1 MSKNPVFGL
10 ERATMLVIVA
20 CIAGLIAAVYG
31 IYAFGTGNGNPSS
44 GPGAGDA
51 VRPAPLPAD
60 GTGGINRT
68 FARGDLAAFVIHNE
82 RKDVADLSFFD
93 ETGKERVLS
102 EWRGRVVLINL
113 WATWCAP
120 CRKEMPELA
129 GLQEKLG
136 SDDFEVVAISVDRK
150 GAATSGAFLVDNGA
164 VALKL
169 YVDPSALV
177 LDKLKAIGLPAS
189 YLIDRQGREIGR
201 LFGPAAW
208 NGPDAERLIRAT
220 LAEAG

>member
-1 MSKNPVFGL
+1 MNGMRAIRSSRRLRAALAIAGVAILGASISGVFRTIG
-10 ERATMLVIVA
+10 ERAA
-20 CIAGLIAAVYG
+20 
-31 IYAFGTGNGNPSS
+31 S
-44 GPGAGDA
+44 PGAGPRTA
-51 VRPAPLPAD
+51 VGWASAPQPLPEIRFQD
-60 GTGGINRT
+60 GDGKPYTLSD
-68 FARGDLAAFVIHNE
+68 FRG
-82 RKDVADLSFFD
+82 K
-93 ETGKERVLS
+93 
-102 EWRGRVVLINL
+102 VVLLNV

-208 NGPDAERLIRAT
+208 NGPDAERLIRAA